1 MSRYRVANDDGKT
14 AVREVG
20 VVARSLIGLM
30 AAAAFALAVLF
41 VTRELIAPSFSYQGY
56 TFRDWGTWEIV
67 RAAVVTSIFG
77 LLASSRSSRTASFAV
92 GFLVATVAIPLLW
105 IPVFYGVLDGVGVLQ
120 LHLATFF
127 GFGILWFFATLP
139 GRPLRLLV
147 VSEQIYLCLIVAAV
161 LAIFAVLVL
170 FYGIRPAVFTFDEVY
185 DQRDEYNESI
195 GTVGRYLIG
204 ALTNALLPV
213 LVVFGAGRKKVG
225 VLAFGALGFLL
236 AYSMTGFKSFI
247 VGLALTV
254 VAIVIIKRWPNS
266 PSAWLVV
273 LFGVVSIGYLIDR
286 AMGTITFSSI
296 LTRRAITTSGINS
309 SYFIDFFADSERYML
324 KHSFLSFLGESPYY
338 LTPARLIGSV
348 YYQSDTMAANA
359 NILADGYANFGF
371 AGAVGACAVAGF
383 CLWLYGKLTG
393 HLPTVVSMPAL
404 VLLLVAWANTAVF
417 TSLVTHGGLLL
428 AILVALMPWPER
440 RSTFSNENGA
450 RGEIHLP
457 QAGVSKVLSS
467 GG

>member
-1 MSRYRVANDDGKT
+1 MSRYRVAKNHGQT
-14 AVREVG
+14 AASEVG
-20 VVARSLIGLM
+20 AVTRSLIGLT

-56 TFRDWGTWEIV
+56 TSRDWDTWEIV
-67 RAAVVTSIFG
+67 RAAAATAVFG
-77 LLASSRSSRTASFAV
+77 LVASVRSNRTASFAV

-105 IPVFYGVLDGVGVLQ
+105 IPVFYGILDGAGVLQ

-139 GRPLRLLV
+139 GRPLRMLI
-147 VSEQIYLCLIVAAV
+147 VSEQNYLWFIVAAV

-170 FYGIRPAVFTFDEVY
+170 FYGIRPAVFTFGEVY

-195 GTVGRYLIG
+195 GKVGRYLIG

-213 LVVFGAGRKKVG
+213 LVVFGAGRKRVG
-225 VLAFGALGFLL
+225 VLAFGVLGFLL
-236 AYSMTGFKSFI
+236 AYSMTGFKSVI
-247 VGLALTV
+247 VGLTLTV
-254 VAIVIIKRWPNS
+254 VAIIIIKRWPHS

-273 LFGVVSIGYLIDR
+273 LFGVVSFGYLIDR

-309 SYFIDFFADSERYML
+309 SYFIDFFADAERYML
-324 KHSFLSFLGESPYY
+324 RHSFLSFLGESPYH

-371 AGAVGACAVAGF
+371 AGALGACAVAGF
-383 CLWLYGKLTG
+383 CLWMYGKLTG

-417 TSLVTHGGLLL
+417 TSLVTHGGFLL
-428 AILVALMPWPER
+428 AILVALMPWPEV
-440 RSTFSNENGA
+440 RSLSSNTDGA
-450 RGEIHLP
+450 RGEICF
-457 QAGVSKVLSS
+457 AKADD
-467 GG
+467 